1 MEMTMDGPSGLGLL
15 GQQIMLAITAFRAE
29 PDTVLYCAVRG
40 SYFAAREILTGE
52 GARKF
57 LVYDSLP
64 GALDVKAIGLDQKV
78 LFLELTPFDFER
90 LEEYRDEFPKDVQFR
105 KDGMW
110 CGRRKLAHM
119 GKGPMKPDA
128 EHGMRSLWMIDW
140 SELDQELLGKA
151 IATFDLA
158 DSVGA
163 YISDPSAEDDSPDVS
178 GNTKP
183 SLELRMNFQL
193 QLIHEQVPIL
203 ALQLEH
209 RTEQRTE
216 QRLELTL
223 EQTLRFERWLERNPE
238 EAVEVYLANHP
249 TPQGA
254 RHLASLIQF
263 KLARDVKEIAR
274 REGRQIDW
282 PEARRIVRKLV
293 HRRSNAA

>member
-1 MEMTMDGPSGLGLL
+1 MEETSELGLL
-15 GQQIMLAITAFRAE
+15 GQQIMLTITAFQAE
-29 PDTVLYCAVRG
+29 PETALYCAVRG
-40 SYFAAREILTGE
+40 DYFTASEILTGE
-52 GARKF
+52 NERKF

-64 GALDVKAIGLDQKV
+64 GALDVKAIGLDKKT

-90 LEEYRDEFPKDVQFR
+90 LQEYQDELPEGISFR
-105 KDGMW
+105 ADGMW

-119 GKGPMKPDA
+119 GKGPMKPDD
-128 EHGMRSLWMIDW
+128 EHGIRALWMLNW
-140 SELDQELLGKA
+140 SELEPELLAKA
-151 IATFDLA
+151 IETFDLA

-163 YISDPSAEDDSPDVS
+163 YVFDPAVQDDSPSMS
-178 GNTKP
+178 GSKKP
-183 SLELRMNFQL
+183 AMELRMNFQL

-203 ALQLEH
+203 ALRLEP

-238 EAVEVYLANHP
+238 EAVQAYLASHP

-263 KLARDVKEIAR
+263 KLARDVKTVAKRDGKEISW
-274 REGRQIDW
+274 RQ
-282 PEARRIVRKLV
+282 ARRIVRKMV
-293 HRRSNAA
+293 NRRRDAA